1 MSQLRPLPTPWNVY
15 NLRGSPFFQETLE
28 QAHGAPHPLEL
39 FVGRERELAAMQAVI
54 RSAGSSRQAVAGA
67 SGVGK
72 TTLVQSVKAA
82 ALADGYL
89 ATDGLVPFLP
99 DDTPERL
106 FGRVLG
112 ALYDT
117 ILANR
122 PQSIGNP
129 AMQAAQQLVRADRL
143 YGGGANVS
151 IMGVGAG
158 ASRSVTVFSPKDLLI
173 DGPRVVRDLLAL
185 VRESDAR
192 GVVLHLN
199 NLENLSE
206 AESADAAEILR
217 SLRDSMLLH
226 DGLHYIVVGTTDAVV
241 SVVNTYPQIRSVF
254 STPLLL
260 EPMPVRDMHALLAAR
275 YDHERLDPARPV
287 VPPVDPDAVEELY
300 GLFRGDLRGLL
311 KALDDGTVLLI
322 GLEGVP
328 PEGDADRRVAP
339 LTLSA
344 LRPVLAR
351 RYSAMLAH
359 DLDERR
365 AEQLAAWGRD
375 DPASIQ
381 TQKSL
386 AALWKIKQASISI
399 ALAALERQG
408 YVVALPRAGTQPI
421 QYVLSGVSRLV
432 FG

>member
-15 NLRGSPFFQETLE
+15 NLRGSPYFQETLE
-28 QAHGAPHPLEL
+28 QTHGAPHPLEL
-39 FVGRERELAAMQAVI
+39 FVGRDRELAALRAVI
-54 RSAGSSRQAVAGA
+54 RGAGSSRQAVAGA
-67 SGVGK
+67 SGIGK
-72 TTLVQSVKAA
+72 TTLVQSVKAE

-122 PQSIGNP
+122 PQSMGNP

-143 YGGGANVS
+143 YGGGATVAVL
-151 IMGVGAG
+151 GVGGG
-158 ASRSVTVFSPKDLLI
+158 ASRSVTPLSPKDLLI

-185 VRESDAR
+185 VRQSEAR
-192 GVVLHLN
+192 GVLLHLN

-217 SLRDSMLLH
+217 SLRDSLLLH

-260 EPMPVRDMHALLAAR
+260 DPMPVRDVHELLKAR
-275 YDHERLDPARPV
+275 YEHERLDPTRPV
-287 VPPVDPDAVEELY
+287 MPPVDAQAVEELY
-300 GLFRGDLRGLL
+300 ALFEGDLRGLL
-311 KALDDGTVLLI
+311 KALDDGTALLV

-328 PEGDADRRVAP
+328 PEGAASRQVAP
-339 LTLSA
+339 LTLDA
-344 LRPVLAR
+344 LRPVLQQ
-351 RYSAMLAH
+351 RYAAVLAH
-359 DLDERR
+359 DLDARR
-365 AEQLAAWGRD
+365 TEQLASWGRH
-375 DPASIQ
+375 DPASTQ

-386 AALWKIKQASISI
+386 AALWKIQQASVSI
-399 ALAALERQG
+399 ALAALQRQG
-408 YVVALPRAGTQPI
+408 YVVALPRVGAQPI
-421 QYVLSGVSRLV
+421 QYALSGVSRLV